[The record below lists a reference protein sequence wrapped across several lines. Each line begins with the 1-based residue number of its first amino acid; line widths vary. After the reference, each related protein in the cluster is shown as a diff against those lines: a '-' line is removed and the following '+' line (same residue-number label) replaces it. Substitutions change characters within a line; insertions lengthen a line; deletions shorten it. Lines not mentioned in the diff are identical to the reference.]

1 MYWLLIGS
9 LYAQEP
15 ALVDD
20 SHKEIYVSPPT
31 INDPTLNDIQG
42 YVTSLIVAAVGNNSH
57 WVKRQG
63 HGDTISIYDKYT
75 VGFRKDTVCNY
86 DEPIKCGVENS
97 HWVLITDVSVSD
109 NFAMVIMKLYDED
122 AQLIASTSKSSYSV
136 EQCKTPVKTTTIKK
150 GPQPATEIVEVFPEK
165 CKIIRPS
172 ILDKDIKQAVTILF
186 ASVHPKR

>member
-15 ALVDD
+15 VLVDNN
-20 SHKEIYVSPPT
+20 HKEIYVSPPT
-31 INDPTLNDIQG
+31 INDPTLNDIQ
-42 YVTSLIVAAVGNNSH
+42 
-57 WVKRQG
+57 
-63 HGDTISIYDKYT
+63 
-75 VGFRKDTVCNY
+75 
-86 DEPIKCGVENS
+86 
-97 HWVLITDVSVSD
+97 D

-136 EQCKTPVKTTTIKK
+136 EQCKTPVKTTTIKQ